1 VGGLFE
7 MVSGCVR
14 QSVGGL
20 FEMVSGCVRT
30 CVTWQS
36 TPDASLG

>member
-14 QSVGGL
+14 HSVGGGL
-20 FEMVSGCVRT
+20 FEMVSGCVR
-30 CVTWQS
+30 
-36 TPDASLG
+36 